1 MGDSSATSPQPYR
14 RGGIEGADAG
24 HIADMETGELV
35 SYQRWFNAEELHR
48 AAELVE
54 TIFNPKT
61 IRSDAY
67 PDDSSSHLASPCS
80 KQ

>member
-1 MGDSSATSPQPYR
+1 
-14 RGGIEGADAG
+14 
-24 HIADMETGELV
+24 METGELV